1 MLRWFTPLWLIAL
14 TIAAVVLFQVSY
26 EVQEMED
33 ELLRVERQIDQD
45 REALQVLS
53 AEWSYLNRPSRIAEL
68 SQRYLSLTP
77 LEAGQIFETDQL
89 PNKPEDLGFEGT
101 RLTSLRRQADQLPLP
116 AERPATPAGFLVKAP
131 LRQDERSATTQIAAA
146 APAATKTPTKTKAKA
161 ANKVPPPVAQPD
173 DAANRAVVQANNS
186 RGGTRQRLNPVT
198 GRPLPPLDSA
208 LPRLTLIPVSSGAE
222 Q

>member
-89 PNKPEDLGFEGT
+89 P
-101 RLTSLRRQADQLPLP
+101 LP

-146 APAATKTPTKTKAKA
+146 APAATGGSAVHAATKTPTKTKAKA